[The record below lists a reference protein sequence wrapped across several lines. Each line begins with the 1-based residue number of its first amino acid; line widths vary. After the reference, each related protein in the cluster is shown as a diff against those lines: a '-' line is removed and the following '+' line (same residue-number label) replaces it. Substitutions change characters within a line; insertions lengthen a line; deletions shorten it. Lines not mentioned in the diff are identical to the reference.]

1 MASETTASQKCSIT
15 LYQTDLKI
23 LDEIRNYLR
32 GFGVRKLSD
41 SEALRLACRTIVFNE
56 KKQLLLTLVVGF
68 GFPLPPDFNA
78 RGGGV
83 LGFRPTRFVPRHIL
97 RGL

>member
-32 GFGVRKLSD
+32 RFGVRKLSD

-56 KKQLLLTLVVGF
+56 KLLTTYETMSVDDGRRKRKIAQISKPYFQLCKM
-68 GFPLPPDFNA
+68 PPC
-78 RGGGV
+78 
-83 LGFRPTRFVPRHIL
+83 LWKI
-97 RGL
+97 